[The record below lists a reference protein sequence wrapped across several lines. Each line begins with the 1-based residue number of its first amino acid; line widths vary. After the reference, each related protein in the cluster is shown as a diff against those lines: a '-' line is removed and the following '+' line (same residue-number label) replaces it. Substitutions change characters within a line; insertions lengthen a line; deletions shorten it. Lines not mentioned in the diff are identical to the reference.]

1 MTPRTNKYLFEA
13 FILIHFHSFGYYTS
27 SSKSNKL
34 PRVVKS
40 EKIKIKTNG
49 ERKKDKAGNPL
60 SKCSIQRYSY
70 KVVCDSGKNDLISKS
85 YTWPGWTFLAAIAGC
100 QPYEDNIYSSAIQ
113 CWYVKPGNS
122 HLKWKTINHNFCFK
136 SNGNPQPSI

>member
-1 MTPRTNKYLFEA
+1 
-13 FILIHFHSFGYYTS
+13 LIHFHSFGYYTS

-40 EKIKIKTNG
+40 KKIKIKTNG

-70 KVVCDSGKNDLISKS
+70 KVVCDSGKNDLFSKS

-113 CWYVKPGNS
+113 C
-122 HLKWKTINHNFCFK
+122 
-136 SNGNPQPSI
+136 

>member
-1 MTPRTNKYLFEA
+1 
-13 FILIHFHSFGYYTS
+13 
-27 SSKSNKL
+27 
-34 PRVVKS
+34 VK
-40 EKIKIKTNG
+40 KIKIKTNG
-49 ERKKDKAGNPL
+49 EKKKDKAGNPL

-113 CWYVKPGNS
+113 C
-122 HLKWKTINHNFCFK
+122 
-136 SNGNPQPSI
+136 